1 MVPGE
6 AFRRSQQG
14 LRHTVPA
21 GFRMYRKSAT
31 PGPASG
37 PTETLHRD
45 VRVEGSGTADSTVQL
60 GDDQL
65 AMPGMSFEI
74 KQIGDIAGE
83 QLGSGD
89 RLILLVRGSHDL
101 SDRIVIGQPGRS
113 DNQTASRAGG
123 PRNASE

>member
-6 AFRRSQQG
+6 AFLRSQQS

-21 GFRMYRKSAT
+21 GFRMYGESAT
-31 PGPASG
+31 AGPAAG

-45 VRVEGSGTADSTVQL
+45 VRIEGSGTADSAVEF

-65 AMPGMSFEI
+65 AVPGMSFEI

-89 RLILLVRGSHDL
+89 RLILLVRGADDL

-113 DNQTASRAGG
+113 DNQAASRARG
-123 PRNASE
+123 PRNTLE